1 MSQLSRSENYLRQP
15 LPFRRVRTE
24 PLWRE
29 LVGERLRE
37 IRVSRGE
44 TLRDVVKRAGVS
56 AQYLSEIER
65 GIKEPSSEILA
76 AIAAAMDTS
85 LLDLTTAVATRL
97 ETSGGAARQAGRA
110 AGPGVVS
117 LAA

>member
-1 MSQLSRSENYLRQP
+1 MSIEPALTQP

-29 LVGERLRE
+29 LVGEQLRE
-37 IRVSRGE
+37 LRRERGE
-44 TLRDVVKRAGVS
+44 TLRAVVKRAGVS

-76 AIAAAMDTS
+76 ALAAALGTS
-85 LLDLTTAVATRL
+85 LLELTSAVASRL
-97 ETSGGAARQAGRA
+97 EAPAASRGGTVR
-110 AGPGVVS
+110 